1 MHTYILFDLDGT
13 LTDPMVGITKSVQH
27 ALRAYGI
34 DPPGLEALCPF
45 IGPPL
50 KDSFM
55 KYCGFPEARAEEAIG
70 KYREYFAET
79 GIFEN
84 QVYDGVEDMLRR
96 LKAKGKTLLVAT
108 SKPEEFAR
116 RILEHFHLD
125 RYFDYVCGASMDEK
139 RVKKGDVIAYALET
153 AGVRDVTGAVMVGD
167 REHDV
172 IGARE
177 NHMDCIGV
185 LFGYGSREE
194 LEDAGAAVTA
204 ASVEELAELLLG
216 QND

>member
-1 MHTYILFDLDGT
+1 
-13 LTDPMVGITKSVQH
+13 
-27 ALRAYGI
+27 
-34 DPPGLEALCPF
+34 
-45 IGPPL
+45 
-50 KDSFM
+50 
-55 KYCGFPEARAEEAIG
+55 
-70 KYREYFAET
+70 
-79 GIFEN
+79 
-84 QVYDGVEDMLRR
+84 
-96 LKAKGKTLLVAT
+96 
-108 SKPEEFAR
+108 
-116 RILEHFHLD
+116 
-125 RYFDYVCGASMDEK
+125 
-139 RVKKGDVIAYALET
+139 
-153 AGVRDVTGAVMVGD
+153 MVGD